1 MYNFALAFVI
11 CGVVYFIGEAVSNL
25 TKAWIPSVF
34 VTAAVLLVGFWT
46 VIPTTVV
53 SDSML
58 IPFGSTIGI
67 YLLITHMGTVI
78 SIKQLLSQWKTIV
91 VCLAGLAGMC
101 ALCLVILPGV
111 IGRDLVVAGL
121 PPLTGGIIAATTMKT
136 AAEANGLTEAAIF
149 AIAMYCV
156 QGFAGYP
163 LTAVC
168 LQLEGKKLIKGY
180 RAGEYKLESAVSD
193 VDAVNGKLN
202 NGTAEEHKKL
212 IPPLPANWNG
222 PVVILLKLGI
232 VSWLATQLGTI
243 VIPVINMK
251 ISGAV
256 YALVLGVIFT
266 SIGFLDENAINKAN
280 SYGIIMFALMM
291 YVFDGLN
298 GCTPEMLGNIIG
310 PMILLI
316 VVGVIGMVILCFIA
330 AKILKVSF
338 LMATATALTA
348 LYGFPPNAIITE
360 ATCTA
365 LAQTPEEK
373 EFLMS
378 KMFPPMIVGGF
389 TTVTITS
396 VVIARKAVRLFPP
409 DSFVHKISLAHS
421 EKTATIK
428 LSDCI
433 QKGSCILWI
442 SNLLRNSTMITS
454 SIAAGIITPA
464 RSSPARRR
472 TPAPI

>member
-78 SIKQLLSQWKTIV
+78 SIKQLVSQWKTIV

-111 IGRDLVVAGL
+111 
-121 PPLTGGIIAATTMKT
+121 PPLTGGIIAATTMMK
-136 AAEANGLTEAAIF
+136 AAEANGLAEAAIF

-168 LQLEGKKLIKGY
+168 LQLEGKKLLKGY
-180 RAGEYKLESAVSD
+180 RAGEYKLEGAVSD

-232 VSWLATQLGTI
+232 VAWLATQLGSI

-256 YALVLGVIFT
+256 YALILGVIFT

-291 YVFDGLN
+291 YVFDGLKD
-298 GCTPEMLGNIIG
+298 CTPEMLSSIIG

-330 AKILKVSF
+330 SKILKVSF

-396 VVIARKAVRLFPP
+396 VVIA
-409 DSFVHKISLAHS
+409 
-421 EKTATIK
+421 
-428 LSDCI
+428 
-433 QKGSCILWI
+433 
-442 SNLLRNSTMITS
+442 
-454 SIAAGIITPA
+454 GIFA
-464 RSSPARRR
+464 EMF
-472 TPAPI
+472 

>member
-1 MYNFALAFVI
+1 MLMYNFVSAFAACLVI
-11 CGVVYFIGEAVSNL
+11 ILLGEVLSKF
-25 TKAWIPSVF
+25 TKGWVPSVF
-34 VTAAVLLVGFWT
+34 ISAVLILIAFWT
-46 VIPTTVV
+46 FLPKTLVA
-53 SDSML
+53 DSKL
-58 IPFGSTIGI
+58 LPLGSSVAIF
-67 YLLITHMGTVI
+67 LLITHMGTLF
-78 SIKQLLSQWKTIV
+78 SLERLLQQWKTV
-91 VCLAGLAGMC
+91 VICIAGLAGLVG
-101 ALCLVILPGV
+101 LCWFVGPLFMDRTLVI
-111 IGRDLVVAGL
+111 AGI
-121 PPLTGGIIAATTMKT
+121 PPLAGGIVATTMMQK
-136 AAEANGLTEAAIF
+136 AALDAGLAAAAVF
-149 AIAMYCV
+149 ALVMYCV

-330 AKILKVSF
+330 SKILKVSF

-396 VVIARKAVRLFPP
+396 VVIA
-409 DSFVHKISLAHS
+409 
-421 EKTATIK
+421 
-428 LSDCI
+428 
-433 QKGSCILWI
+433 
-442 SNLLRNSTMITS
+442 
-454 SIAAGIITPA
+454 GIFA
-464 RSSPARRR
+464 EMF
-472 TPAPI
+472 

>member
-11 CGVVYFIGEAVSNL
+11 CGIVYFIGEAVSNV
-25 TKAWIPSVF
+25 TKAWVPSVF
-34 VTAAVLLVGFWT
+34 VTAIAVLVGYWT
-46 VIPTTVV
+46 ILPKTLI

-67 YLLITHMGTVI
+67 YLLVTHMGTVI
-78 SIKQLLSQWKTIV
+78 SVKQLLEQWKTIV

-101 ALCLVILPGV
+101 ALSLLILPGI

-121 PPLTGGIIAATTMKT
+121 PPLTGGIIAATTMQE
-136 AAEANGLTEAAIF
+136 AATKAGLTEAAVF

-168 LQLEGKKLIKGY
+168 LQLEGKRLLKDF
-180 RAGEYKLESAVSD
+180 RAGAAKLEGASNE
-193 VDAVNGKLN
+193 VDAVNGKLED
-202 NGTAEEHKKL
+202 GKKAKKKL
-212 IPPLPANWNG
+212 LPPLPEKWNG

-232 VSWLATQLGTI
+232 VAWFATQLGSW

-256 YALVLGVIFT
+256 WALVLGIIFT
-266 SIGFLDENAINKAN
+266 SIGFLDENSLNKAN

-291 YVFDGLN
+291 YIFDGLKD
-298 GCTPEMLGNIIG
+298 CTPQMLGSIIG
-310 PMILLI
+310 PMVLLI
-316 VVGVIGMVILCFIA
+316 IVGVLGMAILCFVIS
-330 AKILKVSF
+330 KVLKMSF
-338 LMATATALTA
+338 ALALATALTA

-360 ATCTA
+360 STCSA

-396 VVIARKAVRLFPP
+396 VIV
-409 DSFVHKISLAHS
+409 
-421 EKTATIK
+421 
-428 LSDCI
+428 
-433 QKGSCILWI
+433 
-442 SNLLRNSTMITS
+442 
-454 SIAAGIITPA
+454 AGIFA
-464 RSSPARRR
+464 SMF
-472 TPAPI
+472 

>member
-11 CGVVYFIGEAVSNL
+11 CGIVYFIGEAVSNL

-34 VTAAVLLVGFWT
+34 VTAIVVLVGYWT
-46 VIPTTVV
+46 ILPNTLI

-67 YLLITHMGTVI
+67 FLLVTHMGTVI
-78 SIKQLLSQWKTIV
+78 SVKQLLEQWKTIV

-101 ALCLVILPGV
+101 ALSLLILPGI
-111 IGRDLVVAGL
+111 IGRDLVIAGL
-121 PPLTGGIIAATTMKT
+121 PPLTGGIIAATTMQQ
-136 AAEANGLTEAAIF
+136 AAEAAGLKEAAVF

-168 LQLEGKKLIKGY
+168 LQLEGKRLLKGF
-180 RAGEYKLESAVSD
+180 RSGEMKLEGASNE
-193 VDAVNGKLN
+193 VDAVNGKLED
-202 NGTAEEHKKL
+202 GKKAKKKL
-212 IPPLPANWNG
+212 LPPLPEKWNG

-232 VSWLATQLGTI
+232 VAWFATQLGAWQ
-243 VIPVINMK
+243 IPLINMK

-256 YALVLGVIFT
+256 WALILGIIFT
-266 SIGFLDENAINKAN
+266 SIGFLDENSLNKAN

-291 YVFDGLN
+291 YIFDGLKD
-298 GCTPEMLGNIIG
+298 CTPQMLGSIIG
-310 PMILLI
+310 PMVLLI
-316 VVGVIGMVILCFIA
+316 IVGVLGMAILCFIIS
-330 AKILKVSF
+330 KVLKVSF
-338 LMATATALTA
+338 ALALATALTA

-360 ATCTA
+360 STCSA

-396 VVIARKAVRLFPP
+396 VIV
-409 DSFVHKISLAHS
+409 
-421 EKTATIK
+421 
-428 LSDCI
+428 
-433 QKGSCILWI
+433 
-442 SNLLRNSTMITS
+442 
-454 SIAAGIITPA
+454 AGIFA
-464 RSSPARRR
+464 DMF
-472 TPAPI
+472 